1 MRIIHELHNS
11 DFTSKEM
18 IEDYWLN
25 TNGRFVYKL
34 DALVEKYGISPREIR
49 SAVSSTYAYLDFGI
63 CVGCSDKNEEAV
75 ETRWRAS
82 QIIDNVYY
90 HHFCETCREKAKVY
104 CKNMSEEDRKIV
116 WMKLSFKYKLWTRLD
131 KDEINFLKAL
141 YYLRSWN
148 RIYHEIIKLDLNN
161 HFKLLFKLDKM
172 HLIHYD
178 KDEVTGQIRIKMLK
192 GLKELIQGKLI

>member
-1 MRIIHELHNS
+1 MV
-11 DFTSKEM
+11 D
-18 IEDYWLN
+18 DYWHFYE
-25 TNGRFVYKL
+25 GRFVYKVGVI
-34 DALVEKYGISPREIR
+34 AEKYGISPREIR
-49 SAVSSTYAYLDFGI
+49 SAVSSAYAYIDFDI
-63 CVGCSDKNEEAV
+63 CAGCSDKNEEAV

-90 HHFCETCREKAKVY
+90 HHFCGTCREKAKVY

-178 KDEVTGQIRIKMLK
+178 KNEVTGQIRIKMLK
-192 GLKELIQGKLI
+192 GLKELIQEKHI